1 MKTLLSKF
9 ILSGVLLSLLLSSW
23 LYGLLTQFLYSPI
36 NLSEHYGDETV
47 VTIRAGTSF
56 KALSWQLYD
65 KGIIKYPRILVAYA
79 RISGQT
85 KIKMGEYLITKK
97 DVPRSLLEKFN
108 QGDVVQH
115 SITLPEGWSFKQM
128 VDEIGQIDQFAED
141 SLLNTLSLLTLA
153 NIQVEH
159 PEGWFYPDTYSYT
172 STDSIADLLARAH
185 DKMVRVL
192 DAEWS
197 LRAPDLPYTEPYE
210 ALIMASIIEKETGLP
225 SERKQIAG
233 VFVRRLQAGMR
244 LQTDPTVIYGM
255 GDDYQGNIRRS
266 DLKRATPYN
275 TYRINGLPPTPIA
288 MPGRAAINAALHP
301 EPGSALYFV
310 ARGDGGHYFSDTLDE
325 HNRAVQKYQIEQRAK
340 NYQSAPNQH

>member
-192 DAEWS
+192 NAEWS

>member
-23 LYGLLTQFLYSPI
+23 LYGLVTQFLYSPI
-36 NLSEHYGDETV
+36 NLSEHYGDEIV

-65 KGIIKYPRILVAYA
+65 KEIIKYPRILVAYA

-85 KIKMGEYLITKK
+85 KIKMGEYSITKK

-141 SLLNTLSLLTLA
+141 SLLHTLSLLTLA

-266 DLKRATPYN
+266 DLKRVTPYN

-288 MPGRAAINAALHP
+288 MPGREAINAALNP
-301 EPGSALYFV
+301 EVGSSLYFV

-340 NYQSAPNQH
+340 NYQSVPNQN

>member
-9 ILSGVLLSLLLSSW
+9 ILSGVLLTLLLSSW
-23 LYGLLTQFLYSPI
+23 LYGLVTQFLYSPI
-36 NLSEHYGDETV
+36 NLSEHYGDEIV

-128 VDEIGQIDQFAED
+128 VEEIGQIDQFAED
-141 SLLNTLSLLTLA
+141 SLLHTLSLLTLA